1 MRNYFY
7 SLPKELQELIL
18 YKNKSE
24 ESVQLIKKSYERY
37 RIKKSELISSLIYD
51 LRERNNCWRFRNPM
65 IDTHEITV
73 YGELISIYP
82 EDIDDISPSD
92 PYTTR
97 ILELINRLIIGSEF
111 FGNNPIICIYLWNRF
126 LWALAMGLLRDEYV
140 SNMGYRYFEKN
151 MELYYELR
159 LKTGQYALQYDINLL
174 NLSPSLF
181 ILEKF
186 DATDF
191 ED

>member
-126 LWALAMGLLRDEYV
+126 LWALAMGLWRDEYV

>member
-18 YKNKSE
+18 YKNKSK
-24 ESVQLIKKSYERY
+24 ESAIIIKRYYERY
-37 RIKKSELISSLIYD
+37 RIFKKEIIPTLIYD
-51 LRERNNCWRFRNPM
+51 LRVRNNCWRFRNPI
-65 IDTHEITV
+65 IDSHEITV
-73 YGELISIYP
+73 YGELISIFE
-82 EDIDDISPSD
+82 EDIDDISRSD

-97 ILELINRLIIGSEF
+97 ILELINRLIIGNEF
-111 FGNNPIICIYLWNRF
+111 FGNNAIICIYLWNRF
-126 LWALAMGLLRDEYV
+126 LWALAMGLWRGEYV
-140 SNMGYRYFEKN
+140 SNMGYKYFEKN

-159 LKTGQYALQYDINLL
+159 LKTGQYALINDINLL

-186 DATDF
+186 DSTDF

>member
-1 MRNYFY
+1 MSRQNVNSFVQVGKY
-7 SLPKELQELIL
+7 STL
-18 YKNKSE
+18 
-24 ESVQLIKKSYERY
+24 
-37 RIKKSELISSLIYD
+37 
-51 LRERNNCWRFRNPM
+51 
-65 IDTHEITV
+65 
-73 YGELISIYP
+73 
-82 EDIDDISPSD
+82 
-92 PYTTR
+92 
-97 ILELINRLIIGSEF
+97 
-111 FGNNPIICIYLWNRF
+111 LWNRF
-126 LWALAMGLLRDEYV
+126 LWALAMGLWRGEYV

-159 LKTGQYALQYDINLL
+159 LKTGEYALQYDINLL

>member
-1 MRNYFY
+1 
-7 SLPKELQELIL
+7 
-18 YKNKSE
+18 
-24 ESVQLIKKSYERY
+24 
-37 RIKKSELISSLIYD
+37 
-51 LRERNNCWRFRNPM
+51 
-65 IDTHEITV
+65 
-73 YGELISIYP
+73 
-82 EDIDDISPSD
+82 
-92 PYTTR
+92 
-97 ILELINRLIIGSEF
+97 
-111 FGNNPIICIYLWNRF
+111 
-126 LWALAMGLLRDEYV
+126 
-140 SNMGYRYFEKN
+140 MGYKYFEKN

>member
-51 LRERNNCWRFRNPM
+51 LRERNNYWRFRNHM

-126 LWALAMGLLRDEYV
+126 LWALAMGLWRDEYG